1 MEMMNNGKLA
11 QQLLEEAIRCNAS
24 DLHVEPLE
32 KEVRVRM
39 RLDGL
44 LQELCRLPWSSY
56 AALVS
61 QLKVMSGMDI
71 AEKRVPQDGRWQL
84 TIDDRLIDLRLSTLP
99 TIRGEKVV
107 VRILDQKEGVKHL
120 EDLGMSASNL
130 RVYRQMYSAANGLV
144 LLTGPTGSGKTTSLY
159 ATLRELQQDKLNL
172 VTVEDPVEFKL
183 EGINQVAVN
192 RKAGLDFA
200 TGLRALVRQDPDI
213 IMVGEIRD
221 GETAAMAVQAA
232 LTGHLV
238 FSTLHTN
245 SAVGAVARLLDM
257 GVEAYLL
264 AAALRGVLAQR
275 LVRRLCPRCTEC
287 YVPTPLE
294 QQFLALA
301 AQQVPSLPSGKLQ
314 RPAAVAPSQR
324 MLLTAADKLALNGE
338 PLLLRRGRGCEHCHG
353 TGYAGRMAVQELL
366 PVDEYM
372 GDLISAGAG
381 KAALLSHGVGL
392 GWHSLYADAVE
403 KVLAG
408 QTTVSELWRVGIMG
422 EEIAAMN
429 YGGGEG
435 ARYVH

>member
-1 MEMMNNGKLA
+1 MEVMNNGKLA
-11 QQLLEEAIRCNAS
+11 QQLVEEAIKNKAS
-24 DLHVEPLE
+24 DVHVEPLA

-39 RLDGL
+39 RIDGL

-56 AALVS
+56 ATLVS
-61 QLKVMSGMDI
+61 QLKVLSGMDI

-84 TIDDRLIDLRLSTLP
+84 NVEGRTIDLRLSTLP

-107 VRILDQKEGVKHL
+107 VRILDREQGLRRL
-120 EDLGMSASNL
+120 EDLGMSAANL
-130 RVYRQMYSAANGLV
+130 RIYRQMASAAHGLL

-159 ATLRELQQDKLNL
+159 ATLQELEREGLNL

-192 RKAGLDFA
+192 RRAGLDFA

-213 IMVGEIRD
+213 IMIGEIRD
-221 GETAAMAVQAA
+221 QETAAMAVQAA

-257 GVEAYLL
+257 GVEPFLL

-275 LVRRLCPRCTEC
+275 LVRRICTHCATE
-287 YVPTPLE
+287 YAPTPQE
-294 QQFLALA
+294 QQFLTLA
-301 AQQVPSLPSGKLQ
+301 TQCSRDSNIANQPL
-314 RPAAVAPSQR
+314 R
-324 MLLTAADKLALNGE
+324 LA
-338 PLLLRRGRGCEHCHG
+338 RGRGCERCRG

-372 GDLISAGAG
+372 SGLISAGAG
-381 KAALLSHGVGL
+381 KAALLSHGASL
-392 GWHSLYADAVE
+392 GWRSLYADGVE

-408 QTTVSELWRVGIMG
+408 KTTVSELWRVGISG
-422 EEIAAMN
+422 EEIATMGH
-429 YGGGEG
+429 GGGEG
-435 ARYVH
+435 VRYVH

>member
-1 MEMMNNGKLA
+1 MDFLNNGKLA
-11 QQLLEEAIRCNAS
+11 QQLLEEAIINRAS
-24 DLHVEPLE
+24 DVHVEPLE
-32 KEVRVRM
+32 GEVRVRM
-39 RLDGL
+39 RIDGL

-56 AALVS
+56 ATLVS
-61 QLKVMSGMDI
+61 QLKVLSGMDI

-84 TIDDRLIDLRLSTLP
+84 QMPGRIIDLRLSTLP

-107 VRILDQKEGVKHL
+107 VRILDQEQGVRHL
-120 EDLGMSASNL
+120 EDLGMSSDNL
-130 RVYRQMYSAANGLV
+130 CLYRQMYTAANGLL

-159 ATLRELQQDKLNL
+159 ATLQELKQEGLNL
-172 VTVEDPVEFKL
+172 VTVEDPVEYKL

-200 TGLRALVRQDPDI
+200 TGLRSLVRQDPDI

-221 GETAAMAVQAA
+221 KETAAMAVQSA

-238 FSTLHTN
+238 LSTLHTN

-275 LVRRLCPRCTEC
+275 LVRRVCGHCAEA
-287 YVPTPLE
+287 YAPTPKE
-294 QQFLALA
+294 QHFLGL
-301 AQQVPSLPSGKLQ
+301 QSELP
-314 RPAAVAPSQR
+314 V
-324 MLLTAADKLALNGE
+324 
-338 PLLLRRGRGCEHCHG
+338 LRRGRGCEYCRG
-353 TGYAGRMAVQELL
+353 TGYAGRLAVQELL

-372 GDLISAGAG
+372 GELISAGAG
-381 KAALLSHGVGL
+381 KAALLSHGTSL
-392 GWHSLYADAVE
+392 GWRSLYADAVD

-408 QTTVSELWRVGIMG
+408 QTTVSELWRVGIFG
-422 EEIAAMN
+422 EEKVAMG

-435 ARYVH
+435 AQYVH

>member
-1 MEMMNNGKLA
+1 MDFLNNGKLA
-11 QQLLEEAIRCNAS
+11 QQLLEEAILNRAS
-24 DLHVEPLE
+24 DVHVEPLE
-32 KEVRVRM
+32 GEVRVRM
-39 RLDGL
+39 RIDGL

-56 AALVS
+56 ATLVS
-61 QLKVMSGMDI
+61 QLKVLSGMDI

-84 TIDDRLIDLRLSTLP
+84 QMPGRIIDLRLSTLP

-107 VRILDQKEGVKHL
+107 VRILDQEQGVRHL
-120 EDLGMSASNL
+120 EDLGMSSDNL
-130 RVYRQMYSAANGLV
+130 SLYRQMYTAANGLL

-159 ATLRELQQDKLNL
+159 ATLQELKQEGLNL
-172 VTVEDPVEFKL
+172 VTVEDPVEYKL

-200 TGLRALVRQDPDI
+200 TGLRSLVRQDPDI

-221 GETAAMAVQAA
+221 KETAAMAVQSA

-238 FSTLHTN
+238 LSTLHTN

-275 LVRRLCPRCTEC
+275 LVRRVCGHCAEA
-287 YVPTPLE
+287 YAPTPKE
-294 QQFLALA
+294 QHFLGL
-301 AQQVPSLPSGKLQ
+301 QDELP
-314 RPAAVAPSQR
+314 V
-324 MLLTAADKLALNGE
+324 
-338 PLLLRRGRGCEHCHG
+338 LRRGRGCEHCRG
-353 TGYAGRMAVQELL
+353 TGYAGRLAVQELL

-372 GDLISAGAG
+372 GELISAGAG
-381 KAALLSHGVGL
+381 KAALLSHGTSL
-392 GWHSLYADAVE
+392 GWRSLYADAVD

-408 QTTVSELWRVGIMG
+408 QTTVSELWRVGIFG
-422 EEIAAMN
+422 EEKAAIN

-435 ARYVH
+435 AQYVH